1 MKTKIKVVLMC
12 CILLCMSL
20 FTGCTLVET
29 NNSKLYNDI
38 VAEIYNNSGEKVA
51 EITNRELLSGYE
63 SYGSIYVQNYNYSKE
78 EAVNMTLVQLE
89 NRKITLLTAEELYNL
104 NFSTGDGLEPK
115 EISYIYDAT
124 VASLESNLKTYYDEI
139 VNQTSTENNS
149 DDEIKF
155 DGYTKNVELG
165 YESVLVGGKTEER
178 LVLKPITKQDG
189 LLDRYRPTTG
199 VLKSY
204 YVSNDKKE
212 IYDNFIDKALSSKDY
227 ETSFKYYLSDLK
239 AAEYGM
245 NLSKDT
251 KSIFEREI
259 ERLYKI
265 NYENY
270 VIQKYSYDNRK
281 SSDISPVTTD
291 EILKLYSSKVRAGY
305 TKYVIEND
313 GKYNDNI
320 SESLSDIY
328 YFKNDEGVN
337 KYFTVANILF
347 QFSDEQKSKYEEI
360 NSKLNSSEPYDSYEE
375 DMNILYNSI
384 IPLIRQY
391 NEDTG
396 VYDEID
402 NEFNLSVNDIIYNK
416 IQIALLNAQAT
427 GNNGIIGDTINNF
440 IYTYNQDPGMFNA
453 ESNNVIGVDSEGK
466 AVSSFVE
473 EFNEAGL
480 KLYNNGQG
488 KVGDMEIAKSS
499 YGIHVLVY
507 TGECTNLFDGIDENF
522 ELSGNSQNQDGEDA
536 LIILANTRINK
547 LVDKTYLDL
556 LYDEIYQ
563 DNFSYFE
570 QANINFL
577 RENYDIKTYKGRLPS
592 TLK

>member
-1 MKTKIKVVLMC
+1 MKTKIKVLLMC

-20 FTGCTLVET
+20 FTGCSLVET
-29 NNSKLYNDI
+29 NNSKLYNNI
-38 VAEIYNNSGEKVA
+38 VAEIYNENGKKVA

-63 SYGSIYVQNYNYSKE
+63 SYGYFYVQNYNYSKE

-89 NRKITLLTAEELYNL
+89 NRKITLLTAEALYGVNYK
-104 NFSTGDGLEPK
+104 TGEGLTSREK
-115 EISYIYDAT
+115 SYIYDST
-124 VASLESNLKTYYDEI
+124 VSSLEANLKSYYDE
-139 VNQTSTENNS
+139 VVHASSEDDKSES
-149 DDEIKF
+149 DKIKF
-155 DGYTKNVELG
+155 DDYKKNVELG
-165 YESVLVGGKTEER
+165 YEGDK
-178 LVLKPITKQDG
+178 LVLKPLTRQNDFLEG
-189 LLDRYRPTTG
+189 YRPTTG
-199 VLKSY
+199 VEKSY
-204 YVSNDKKE
+204 YNPDDKKE
-212 IYDNFIDKALSSKDY
+212 IYDNFLNKSFTSKDY
-227 ETSFKYYLSDLK
+227 ETAFKYYLSDLK
-239 AAEYGM
+239 SAEYGM
-245 NLSKDT
+245 KLSTDT

-270 VIQKYSYDNRK
+270 IIQKYSFENRK

-305 TKYVIEND
+305 TKYVVEND
-313 GKYNDNI
+313 STYNDNV
-320 SESLSDIY
+320 SQNLSDIY
-328 YFKNDEGVN
+328 YFRNDEDVN

-347 QFSDEQKSKYEEI
+347 QFTDEQKSEYEKI
-360 NSKLNSSEPYDSYEE
+360 NAKLNGDEPYDSYEE
-375 DMNILYNSI
+375 DMNVLYNSI
-384 IPLIRQY
+384 IPVIRQY

-402 NEFNLSVNDIIYNK
+402 NEFNLSVNDIIYDK
-416 IQIALLNAQAT
+416 IEIALSNAQAT
-427 GNNGIIGDTINNF
+427 KNDGVIGDTINNF

-453 ESNNVIGVDSEGK
+453 ASNYVIGIDKDGK

-473 EFNEAGL
+473 EFNDAGL

-488 KVGDMEIAKSS
+488 KVGDMEIARSS

-507 TGECTNLFDGIDENF
+507 TGECKNLFDGIDENF
-522 ELSGNSQNQDGEDA
+522 ELSGNTISQEGEDA
-536 LIILANTRINK
+536 LLVLANTRVNK

-577 RENYDIKTYKGRLPS
+577 RERFDIKTYKGRFPS
-592 TLK
+592 SLK